1 MINSTR
7 LIFILLLLILTV
19 GCTHEKIVKPDSP
32 ENLSYLASVAINNQ
46 DFNELKSYFTD
57 SSKETLDDQYFEDLI
72 GINSHGVEHR
82 TYSLLRMIDQDQI
95 VLLEIVK
102 NPENNNYEIQNI
114 IKVPKEYGELF
125 SNK

>member
-1 MINSTR
+1 MINFTR
-7 LIFILLLLILTV
+7 ITFILLLLILAV
-19 GCTHEKIVKPDSP
+19 GCTDEKMVKPDSP

-46 DFNELKSYFTD
+46 DFIELKSYFTD
-57 SSKETLDDQYFEDLI
+57 STKETLDDQYFEDLN

-95 VLLEIVK
+95 VLLEIIK

-114 IKVPKEYGELF
+114 IKVPEEYGELF